1 MEKIQQAQ
9 KILREKKLDGWLL
22 YDFRRSNTLAIK
34 FLELQES
41 AHLTRRL
48 AYFIPAEGEPVKIVH
63 AIEDFHLDHLPGRK
77 VSYAGWQAFHE
88 RIAEVT
94 RGKKIAMEYSPLGA
108 IPYVS
113 KVDAGI
119 VELISGFGAS
129 VFSSKD
135 LLQHFTVVM
144 DEEAIHTMQQAGA
157 FLEET
162 ATSAFLMIEKRL
174 QQGESVTEASVQR
187 FIQEAFDKKGY
198 ITDSPPICAAGKN
211 SANPHYAG
219 GEGEIRKG
227 DPVLIDLWCKKDQ
240 PGSIYGDI
248 TKMGYAG
255 MSPPARF
262 QEVFALVRE
271 AQKAAT
277 DLVIKRV
284 EAGETL
290 LGYEVDD
297 AARIVIQKKG
307 YGPHFIHRTGHN
319 IHTETH
325 GDGANMD
332 NYETHDDREV
342 IAATA
347 FSIEPGIYL
356 RGEFGVRLEY
366 DLLVHPDRRVEI
378 IGGVQDSLFL
388 LDV

>member
-9 KILREKKLDGWLL
+9 KILREMELDGWLL

-34 FLELQES
+34 FLELPES

-48 AYFIPAEGEPVKIVH
+48 AYFIPAKGEPIKIVH
-63 AIEDFHLDHLPGRK
+63 AIEDFHLDHLPGEK
-77 VSYAGWQAFHE
+77 ASYAGWQAFHK
-88 RIAEVT
+88 RIQEVVKG
-94 RGKKIAMEYSPLGA
+94 RKIAMEYSPKGS

-119 VELISGFGAS
+119 VELINCFGGS
-129 VFSSKD
+129 VVSSKD
-135 LLQHFTVVM
+135 ILQHFTVIISK
-144 DEEAIHTMQQAGA
+144 EAIRTMQEAGA

-162 ATSAFLMIEKRL
+162 ARNAFLMIERRL
-174 QQGESVTEASVQR
+174 QQGEVVLEESVQR
-187 FIQEAFDKKGY
+187 FIQATFEKNGY
-198 ITDSPPICAAGKN
+198 ITDSPPICAVGKN
-211 SANPHYAG
+211 SANPHYSG
-219 GEGEIRKG
+219 GEGVIRKG
-227 DPVLIDLWCKKDQ
+227 EPILIDLWCKKDK

-248 TKMGYAG
+248 TKMAFAG
-255 MSPPARF
+255 MRPPARF
-262 QEVFALVRE
+262 QEVFSVVRE
-271 AQKAAT
+271 AQRAAT

-284 EAGETL
+284 EEETVL
-290 LGYEVDD
+290 YGYEVDD
-297 AARIVIQKKG
+297 AARAVIQNKG
-307 YGPHFIHRTGHN
+307 FGSYFIHRTGHN

-356 RGEFGVRLEY
+356 KEEFGVRLEY
-366 DLLVHPDRRVEI
+366 DILIHPERKIEI